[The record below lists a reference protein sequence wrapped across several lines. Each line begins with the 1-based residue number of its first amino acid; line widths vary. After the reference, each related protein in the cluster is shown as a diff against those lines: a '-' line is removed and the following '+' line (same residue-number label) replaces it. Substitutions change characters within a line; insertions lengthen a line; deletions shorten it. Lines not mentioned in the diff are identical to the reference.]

1 MGFGIDSLASA
12 YTQVL
17 GRYPSGGGN
26 TVGSDKQYGAW
37 YEKLYGADKTSSV
50 SASDFDYKAKQ
61 EEVKQRIA
69 EYKQSTEKLQTLKK
83 DSADFLTKYTDK
95 MTKMGESAKAVQ
107 DQNLTK
113 LLGDVSGGEVSA
125 ENMQKTTDAVQSMVD
140 SYNDAL
146 TTLSGNTDRGS
157 GVTRQLGRMQQS
169 PAAEA
174 AMNLVGVTRGT
185 DGKLSFD
192 KEKFT
197 KTVHEAAKADARLGS
212 SARMDLIKDIVGGSS
227 SIASGVRNDSQAGL
241 NTSASSLIGNDLAK
255 MQNQQ
260 NPLNMNNIYTRAGA
274 QSMMNMGAVG
284 LLMNLSA

>member
-17 GRYPSGGGN
+17 GRYPSGGN

-107 DQNLTK
+107 GQNLTK
-113 LLGDVSGGEVSA
+113 LLGDVSGGEVST